1 MPDAPSKRSLDL
13 NGWLEVR
20 DNPLSKAG
28 VFPYLGS
35 EIGAPEPD
43 KIYQVYR
50 PAEELADPECI
61 ASFRLLPFIDEHDF
75 LGPEEEGGL
84 PAERKGVQGMIGEQ
98 VYFEAP
104 YLLGNIKIVSEAAK
118 RLIDAGKI
126 ELSPGYRCRYDF
138 TPGVFQGQPYD
149 AVQCHIRGNHLAL
162 VREGR
167 TGPDVAVQD
176 HLTITIDSAELLPMA
191 DETTTPEGGDTLAR
205 IKALLEQLKPLL
217 ASQAEANALLA
228 EVGLTTA
235 APAGDDEPAADDEPT
250 VDDEPVTDTDVVQ
263 DEEPAENDEP
273 TADDESELKAADK
286 AVLKALDGLTKRLAR
301 LEKGARGMD
310 AALLSNIAERDALAA
325 KLSGFIG
332 TFDHSRMTA
341 QAVAAYGVKKLGIP
355 ARKGTERIA
364 LDAWLHGRVPAHKN
378 STITHDNAGVNLLAG
393 WE

>member
-1 MPDAPSKRSLDL
+1 MPVPQSKRTTDL

-20 DNPLSKAG
+20 DNPLSKVG

-35 EIGAPEPD
+35 EIGAPEPER
-43 KIYQVYR
+43 IYQVYR
-50 PAEELADPECI
+50 PAEELSDPACI

-75 LGPEEEGGL
+75 LGAEQEGGL

-98 VYFEAP
+98 VYFAAP

-118 RLIDAGKI
+118 GLIEAGKI

-138 TPGVFQGQPYD
+138 TPGVFEGQPYD
-149 AVQCHIRGNHLAL
+149 AVQRHIRGNHLAL
-162 VREGR
+162 VSEGR

-191 DETTTPEGGDTLAR
+191 VATDNPDNGDTLAQ

-228 EVGLTTA
+228 EVGL
-235 APAGDDEPAADDEPT
+235 APTDPVADDEPVLDDEPAADDEP
-250 VDDEPVTDTDVVQ
+250 VADDEPALDDDLAQ
-263 DEEPAENDEP
+263 DDEP
-273 TADDESELKAADK
+273 TTDDDPELEAADK
-286 AVLKALDGLTKRLAR
+286 AVLKALDGISKRLGR
-301 LEKGARGMD
+301 LEKNARGMD
-310 AALLSNIAERDALAA
+310 AALLTSIAERDALAS
-325 KLSGFIG
+325 KLSGFVG
-332 TFDHSRMTA
+332 TFDHSRMTTH
-341 QAVAAYGVKKLGIP
+341 AVAAYGVKKLGIP

-364 LDAWLHGRVPAHKN
+364 LDAWLHGRVPAHKH